1 MTVRPC
7 AFEQG
12 RTDVVTAVV
21 IPIDGVTRLPVRN
34 GLDAQLWDPV
44 RQTARPNRL
53 IRNLSGHI
61 VLVNERADQDL
72 TFRIEPAAA
81 GYRGPLFVT
90 FNPATD
96 GVSRV
101 VALEPRPDSVFDE
114 TATLVRRIR
123 RAVRGRREPAP
134 AATGVRGSRSRQNPP
149 PPRPAH
155 QFPATTD
162 ERGVFALVVGL
173 NAPATSEDHKPVRTV
188 LRFEK
193 TGLPVREF
201 AIDLDRGRTH
211 MFAAAVD
218 LDRADHPPWER
229 P

>member
-1 MTVRPC
+1 MTVRP
-7 AFEQG
+7 
-12 RTDVVTAVV
+12 TAVV
-21 IPIDGVTRLPVRN
+21 ILIDGVTRLPVR
-34 GLDAQLWDPV
+34 GHLDAQLWDPV
-44 RQTARPNRL
+44 RQVARPNRL
-53 IRNLSGHI
+53 IRNQSGYI
-61 VLVNERADQDL
+61 VLVNERANQDL

-114 TATLVRRIR
+114 AATLVRGSV
-123 RAVRGRREPAP
+123 VRSGGGGSPLLPQPVSGLTVTATP
-134 AATGVRGSRSRQNPP
+134 TAAEA
-149 PPRPAH
+149 AH

-173 NAPATSEDHKPVRTV
+173 KPPTTDEEQTPVSTV

-201 AIDLDRGRTH
+201 AIDLARGRTYT
-211 MFAAAVD
+211 FASAVD
-218 LDRADHPPWER
+218 LDRADQDPRER

>member
-1 MTVRPC
+1 MTVRPM

-21 IPIDGVTRLPVRN
+21 IPIDGVTRLPVHS

-44 RQTARPNRL
+44 RQAARPNRL
-53 IRNLSGHI
+53 IRNLSGYI
-61 VLVNERADQDL
+61 VLVNERANQDL
-72 TFRIEPAAA
+72 TFRIEPTAA

-90 FNPATD
+90 FNPASD

-114 TATLVRRIR
+114 TATLVRGSV
-123 RAVRGRREPAP
+123 VRSGGGGSPLLPQPVSGLTVTAKPP
-134 AATGVRGSRSRQNPP
+134 AA
-149 PPRPAH
+149 AADH
-155 QFPATTD
+155 QFPATTN

-211 MFAAAVD
+211 TFAAAVD
-218 LDRADHPPWER
+218 LDRADHPPWDR

>member
-1 MTVRPC
+1 MTVRPI
-7 AFEQG
+7 AFGKG

-21 IPIDGVTRLPVRN
+21 IPIDGVTRLPVHS
-34 GLDAQLWDPV
+34 GLIAQLWDPA
-44 RQTARPNRL
+44 RQVARPKRL

-61 VLVNERADQDL
+61 VLVNESADQDL
-72 TFRIEPAAA
+72 TFRIDPAAA
-81 GYRGPLFVT
+81 GYRGPMFVT
-90 FNPATD
+90 FNPASD

-114 TATLVRRIR
+114 TATLVRGSV
-123 RAVRGRREPAP
+123 VRTGDGGSRLLPQPVSGLTVTATPP
-134 AATGVRGSRSRQNPP
+134 AAAA
-149 PPRPAH
+149 AH

-173 NAPATSEDHKPVRTV
+173 KAPSTPEEQAPVSTI

-201 AIDLDRGRTH
+201 AVGLDRGRTH
-211 MFAAAVD
+211 VISEAVD
-218 LDRADHPPWER
+218 LDRADQDPRER
-229 P
+229 H